1 MDDRSRIVLANRTL
15 TDWLG
20 FDTADVVGKNPDLMP
35 VAGRMFF
42 ETNFSP
48 LLRMQ
53 GFFHAVAL
61 DFVCKDGKRLPVLA
75 NARQT
80 ANTGRRVTKNSGG
93 LLSGHEPTQVRART
107 GRSQPRATRLARKSR
122 LWSPLSHRPG
132 YIARNSSRSWGTVFE
147 TRWLR
152 SVAACASFGRR
163 T

>member
-42 ETNFSP
+42 ETNFSS

-80 ANTGRRVTKNSGG
+80 ANTGRRVTKTRVAIFQATSRRKYERELADPNRGQRG
-93 LLSGHEPTQVRART
+93 
-107 GRSQPRATRLARKSR
+107 SQGNR
-122 LWSPLSHRPG
+122 G
-132 YIARNSSRSWGTVFE
+132 
-147 TRWLR
+147 
-152 SVAACASFGRR
+152 FGRR
-163 T
+163 SDTDRATSRGIHRDLGARSSKPAGFDR

>member
-80 ANTGRRVTKNSGG
+80 ANTGRRVTKTRVAFFQATSRRKYERELADPNRGQRG
-93 LLSGHEPTQVRART
+93 
-107 GRSQPRATRLARKSR
+107 SQGNR
-122 LWSPLSHRPG
+122 G
-132 YIARNSSRSWGTVFE
+132 
-147 TRWLR
+147 
-152 SVAACASFGRR
+152 FGRR
-163 T
+163 SHTDRATSRGIHRDLGARSSKPAGFDR